1 MCKYCIIYSFL
12 IPIFEQNL
20 NMESTDWKSRSLQRS
35 KENKKLKKT
44 IKELKIS
51 RESWKEKSIS
61 NKIRADKLEINLKKV
76 KVKMNEIIFLK

>member
-1 MCKYCIIYSFL
+1 
-12 IPIFEQNL
+12 
-20 NMESTDWKSRSLQRS
+20 MESTDWKSRSLQRS